1 MCGVVWCGS
10 INTTYICIQAALT
23 QAKILTIHI
32 LDTHGSTA
40 QKEKLL
46 MRDLKVHRK
55 DNLLHLESN
64 KNVST

>member
-1 MCGVVWCGS
+1 MYPS
-10 INTTYICIQAALT
+10 SNNYIYFHIKDIT

-46 MRDLKVHRK
+46 MRNLKVHRK

-64 KNVST
+64 KTVST